1 MAREAD
7 RICKE
12 YFDQNDRFSDLVN
25 FTLYNGKEVTKPS
38 DFITLD
44 PVISEVF
51 SSDKSYEVLIDN
63 LKELSLKEDDRNIYA
78 MIGLEVQGYHDKSM
92 VLRAM
97 RAKSL
102 LYTYQFR
109 KGEKPLKPVIIIVF
123 NLTGRR
129 WRSPVTLK
137 SMFEKECL
145 DKFGNLIDDVS
156 YVLLDIKEDSSIPKG
171 LLKTDLELLLNCLK
185 FSNNKPK
192 LEEYIE
198 KEKGFNSLDDITFKL
213 INKLSVLDVEIKKE
227 GGKINMW
234 PAVKQMKEESFNS
247 GADYGALKFA
257 DKMVN
262 SNILTIDQAARELNL
277 TVEEYL
283 AAVKNL
289 KK

>member
-137 SMFEKECL
+137 GMFEGEYL

-171 LLKTDLELLLNCLK
+171 LLKTDLELLLNCLRY
-185 FSNNKPK
+185 SNNKSK
-192 LEEYIE
+192 LEDYV
-198 KEKGFNSLDDITFKL
+198 KNAKGFF
-213 INKLSVLDVEIKKE
+213 
-227 GGKINMW
+227 
-234 PAVKQMKEESFNS
+234 
-247 GADYGALKFA
+247 AL
-257 DKMVN
+257 
-262 SNILTIDQAARELNL
+262 
-277 TVEEYL
+277 
-283 AAVKNL
+283 
-289 KK
+289 